1 MISGLPKRLADEF
14 RQKIELGEWAVGAR
28 LPTTREL
35 ADAYSVSVNTI
46 QTAFRELQ
54 TDDLVERRPGVGGFV
69 KNRYPRAS
77 TMRPLTTIGVV
88 GAYNESQAHVIES
101 LRHSPS
107 PSASPAS
114 PASPDEWGYRI
125 IQGLDCGLAPSGFNL
140 STFSYSSSD
149 PDALRKV
156 LDKIDRAGSTLAGL
170 LCFMK
175 DEQIEGLLEELDKRN
190 LPWVTVNRPNE
201 NANHNFVTHDAFRG
215 GRLIARC
222 FARMGFE
229 RIAVLSDPLRWGNSA
244 GDKFFGFLEGWIE
257 LGMQSRNVDFV
268 QCTSHVDQ
276 AGYEAFSKYVER
288 YGAPRAVFAAG
299 DFLALGAMRACREL
313 GLAVPGQ
320 VDIIGS
326 TGLRSSEYSHPS
338 LTVLETP
345 MEQMGGAAAQMLVEM
360 AREGVRRMSGRYAK
374 ANLII
379 RESCVIPADLLA
391 QEQAVID
398 KSSRRAV
405 QSSAPQATEST
416 SS

>member
-1 MISGLPKRLADEF
+1 MVEGLPKRLADEF
-14 RQKIELGEWAVGAR
+14 RQKIGLGEWAVGGR

-35 ADAYSVSVNTI
+35 ADAYRVSVNTI
-46 QTAFRELQ
+46 QTAFRELEA
-54 TDDLVERRPGVGGFV
+54 DDLVQRRPGVGGFV
-69 KNRYPRAS
+69 KNRYPRSS

-88 GAYNESQAHVIES
+88 GAYSESQAHVIES
-101 LRHSPS
+101 LRTSPS
-107 PSASPAS
+107 
-114 PASPDEWGYRI
+114 ASPDEWGYRI
-125 IQGLDCGLAPSGFNL
+125 IQGLDWGLAPSGFNL
-140 STFSYSSSD
+140 TTFSYSNSD

-175 DEQIEGLLEELDKRN
+175 DEGVEGLLEELDKRN
-190 LPWVTVNRPNE
+190 LPWVTVNRPTE

-229 RIAVLSDPLRWGNSA
+229 RIAILSDALRWGNSA
-244 GDKFFGFLEGWIE
+244 GDKYFGFLEGWIE
-257 LGMQSRNVDFV
+257 SGKLSRDADFV

-288 YGAPRAVFAAG
+288 FGPPRAVFAAG

-326 TGLRSSEYSHPS
+326 TGLRASEYSHPS
-338 LTVLETP
+338 LTVLDTP

-374 ANLII
+374 ASLMI
-379 RESCVIPADLLA
+379 RESCAIPADLLA

-398 KSSRRAV
+398 EPSRRVV
-405 QSSAPQATEST
+405 QSPTPQATEST